1 MDLYM
6 WIQDGRGR
14 REEGELRED
23 KEREREREKRR
34 VRHLSNMTKR
44 RLNLPQSTTSKDI
57 IRKGGYL

>member
-23 KEREREREKRR
+23 KEREREREK
-34 VRHLSNMTKR
+34 
-44 RLNLPQSTTSKDI
+44 
-57 IRKGGYL
+57 KGASPVQYDQEEAESSPKYHF